1 MCREREGLK
10 PLKVQNES
18 FPKIEPSNQKDRLT
32 QTTKYLVQY
41 CMFILVIDDVEVY
54 DEEEDS
60 KELVAIEIKEIEQQ
74 RKLINYANYEKRKEL
89 KNLKNKSIKVQ
100 GYV

>member
-1 MCREREGLK
+1 
-10 PLKVQNES
+10 
-18 FPKIEPSNQKDRLT
+18 
-32 QTTKYLVQY
+32 
-41 CMFILVIDDVEVY
+41 MFILVIDDVEVY

-89 KNLKNKSIKVQ
+89 KNLKNKSIKVK

>member
-1 MCREREGLK
+1 
-10 PLKVQNES
+10 
-18 FPKIEPSNQKDRLT
+18 
-32 QTTKYLVQY
+32 
-41 CMFILVIDDVEVY
+41 MFILVIDDVEVY

-89 KNLKNKSIKVQ
+89 KNLKNKSLKVQ

>member
-1 MCREREGLK
+1 
-10 PLKVQNES
+10 
-18 FPKIEPSNQKDRLT
+18 
-32 QTTKYLVQY
+32 
-41 CMFILVIDDVEVY
+41 MFILVIDDVEVY

>member
-1 MCREREGLK
+1 
-10 PLKVQNES
+10 
-18 FPKIEPSNQKDRLT
+18 
-32 QTTKYLVQY
+32 
-41 CMFILVIDDVEVY
+41 MFILVIDDVEVY

-100 GYV
+100 EYV

>member
-1 MCREREGLK
+1 
-10 PLKVQNES
+10 
-18 FPKIEPSNQKDRLT
+18 
-32 QTTKYLVQY
+32 
-41 CMFILVIDDVEVY
+41 MFILVIDDVEVY

-74 RKLINYANYEKRKEL
+74 RKLISYANYEKRKKL